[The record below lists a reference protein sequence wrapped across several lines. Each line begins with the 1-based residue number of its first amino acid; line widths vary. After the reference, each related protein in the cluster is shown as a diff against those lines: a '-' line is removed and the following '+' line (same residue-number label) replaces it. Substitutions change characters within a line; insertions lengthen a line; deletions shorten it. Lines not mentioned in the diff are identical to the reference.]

1 MQLNSQY
8 RDFQLNRIGK
18 YGLAIDVVPQ
28 IAPNGDFRK
37 VTGKDAIVAS
47 IKHLLMTPLGLYP
60 FDPTYGS
67 LLHQQLFE
75 LADDITF
82 NQIEY
87 EVKNRIEA
95 YEDRVT
101 VHSVNISWIRTDK
114 LCQVSVTFTIE
125 KEVNKT
131 KLSLYMKKS
140 VSEMFTSL
148 DSTSANSN
156 SFST

>member
-8 RDFQLNRIGK
+8 RDFQLHKVGQ
-18 YGLAIDVVPQ
+18 YGLAVDVIPQ
-28 IAPNGDFRK
+28 IAENGDFRR

-60 FDPTYGS
+60 FDPNYGS

-82 NQIEY
+82 SQIEY
-87 EVKNRIEA
+87 EVKNRIES
-95 YEDRVT
+95 YENRVT
-101 VHSVNISWIRTDK
+101 VDGVYIKWIKDQK
-114 LCQVSVTFTIE
+114 MCQVDVIFTII

-131 KLSLYMKKS
+131 RLSLYMKKS
-140 VSEMFTSL
+140 ATEMFSSI
-148 DSTSANSN
+148 DSPNLNSN
-156 SFST
+156 NFIS